1 MTTIEPTPEQIR
13 DFAKWCEQWS
23 PELAACAP
31 MLRDYANHAEHDRD
45 VENLAR
51 VLADSAKPCVD
62 LPDGQVLAVAR
73 VQARAVLAFQAE
85 ERAAKRLAEKGD
97 LPPYTYRE
105 AFVDD
110 DGRPINTLADP
121 GSDPAE
127 AWDREPA
134 K

>member
-1 MTTIEPTPEQIR
+1 MTFTPTPEQLR
-13 DFAKWCEQWS
+13 DFAEWCQQTGGLEDV
-23 PELAACAP
+23 AGI
-31 MLRDYANHAEHDRD
+31 LRDEANRLEHERN

-97 LPPYTYRE
+97 LPPFTYRE
-105 AFVDD
+105 HFVDD
-110 DGRPINTLADP
+110 EGRQINTLADP
-121 GSDPAE
+121 GADPAE